1 MCETLPT
8 IESRAF
14 PKHAWVRWKTVFPHK
29 LPVFVIDFNHLVGRL
44 SLIKGVFGVFY
55 SNNPTNSNKTS
66 PSATPLIVG
75 LGGISGLM
83 PDLDTNGKLRG
94 KITLSHKMIILSAQ
108 LIGILMI
115 LYSFIEKTATERWLG
130 LGIWVLIMVV
140 AALIKQKHMLTI
152 TGIAVIAGG
161 ISLDEQWIILLG
173 VNIIIASFSSHRSY
187 THSLL
192 GVIFFGFIALK
203 LQTSLG
209 IHGVV

>member
-1 MCETLPT
+1 
-8 IESRAF
+8 
-14 PKHAWVRWKTVFPHK
+14 
-29 LPVFVIDFNHLVGRL
+29 
-44 SLIKGVFGVFY
+44 
-55 SNNPTNSNKTS
+55 
-66 PSATPLIVG
+66 
-75 LGGISGLM
+75 M